1 MKDLKDFPVFFYLN
15 RFYDN
20 SNPSAS
26 FNFSRFGFFLL
37 IILETF
43 HMAVSTDVLGRGTDT
58 YRHGNFPVVQTFA

>member
-1 MKDLKDFPVFFYLN
+1 MKDLKDFPVSFYIY

-26 FNFSRFGFFLL
+26 FNFSRFGVFLAHH
-37 IILETF
+37 LETF

-58 YRHGNFPVVQTFA
+58 YRHGDFPVVQSFA